1 MSALMQSFLA
11 NNGKAQWIE
20 SLEKDTLKNK
30 NILLLGGF
38 VEEFANALNLQGIH
52 LESLESQESVRDS
65 AQVFLLHP
73 LNFNPYPKIQHFLYE
88 VGCEEAIIALLIN
101 ALYNVFGGD
110 LELKAFVESLDVGYL
125 ASECN
130 LAEEELEQIAQSF
143 KVQKSLLVLG
153 KDLNAHKRAHNIG
166 KILALL
172 SNTLPQIEIVFLES
186 LPKTKGDSAKTPIDA
201 LGELECYDGMVA
213 YLQTKAL
220 KEPILEVSKQFS
232 QVGKLQEETRVGVQL
247 MDSQNRVEATLH
259 KSAELKGM
267 VGILWIP
274 QTLNF
279 QDFWDLNN
287 EFCYKKVK
295 ISKVA

>member
-1 MSALMQSFLA
+1 MSALIQSFLE
-11 NNGKAQWIE
+11 NKGKAQCVE
-20 SLEKDTLKNK
+20 SQDALKGK
-30 NILLLGGF
+30 NLLLLGGF
-38 VEEFANALNLQGIH
+38 VETFASALGAQGIDFKN
-52 LESLESQESVRDS
+52 LESQGDKD

-88 VGCEEAIIALLIN
+88 VGCEEAVVALLAN
-101 ALYNVFGGD
+101 ALYRVFGGD
-110 LELKAFVESLDVGYL
+110 LELEEFVESLDIGYL

-130 LAEEELEQIAQSF
+130 LSEEELEQIAQSF
-143 KVQKSLLVLG
+143 KARKSILVLG
-153 KDLNAHKRAHNIG
+153 KDLNTHKRAHNIG

-172 SNTLPQIEIVFLES
+172 SNALPQVEILFLES
-186 LPKTKGDSAKTPIDA
+186 LPKHKEDSVKTPIEA
-201 LGELECYDGMVA
+201 LEELECYDGMVA
-213 YLQTKAL
+213 YLQTRAL
-220 KEPILEVSKQFS
+220 KEPILEVSRQFS
-232 QVGKLQEETRVGVQL
+232 QVGKIQEETKVGVQL
-247 MDSQNRVEATLH
+247 IESQKTIEATLQ

-274 QTLNF
+274 QTLNE

>member
-1 MSALMQSFLA
+1 GA
-11 NNGKAQWIE
+11 WVT
-20 SLEKDTLKNK
+20 DPRVT
-30 NILLLGGF
+30 
-38 VEEFANALNLQGIH
+38 EEG
-52 LESLESQESVRDS
+52 VRDS

-73 LNFNPYPKIQHFLYE
+73 LNFNPYPKILHFLYE
-88 VGCEEAIIALLIN
+88 VGCEEAIIALLVN
-101 ALYNVFGGD
+101 ALYDVFGGD
-110 LELKAFVESLDVGYL
+110 LELKSFVKSLDVGYL

-143 KVQKSLLVLG
+143 KAQKSLLVLG

-172 SNTLPQIEIVFLES
+172 SNALPQIEVVFLES
-186 LPKTKGDSAKTPIDA
+186 LPKAKGDSAKAPIDA

-247 MDSQNRVEATLH
+247 MDSQNIVEATLH
-259 KSAELKGM
+259 QSAELKGM

>member
-1 MSALMQSFLA
+1 MSALVESFLA
-11 NNGKAQWIE
+11 NGGKAHFVE
-20 SLEKDTLKNK
+20 SLEKNAFKDK

-38 VEEFANALNLQGIH
+38 VEEFACVLQQQGVD
-52 LESLESQESVRDS
+52 LKVLKSQEDCKDS
-65 AQVFLLHP
+65 IQVFLLHP
-73 LNFNPYPKIQHFLYE
+73 LNFNPYPKLLHFLYE
-88 VGCEEAIIALLIN
+88 VGCEEAIVALLASAFYGISN
-101 ALYNVFGGD
+101 GD

-125 ASECN
+125 SSECN
-130 LAEEELEQIAQSF
+130 LAEEELGRIAQSF
-143 KVQKSLLVLG
+143 QSQKSVLVLG
-153 KDLNAHKRAHNIG
+153 RDLSTHKRARNIG

-172 SNTLPQIEIVFLES
+172 SNALHKIEIVFLES
-186 LPKTKGDSAKTPIDA
+186 APQEIATHKKTSIEALDA
-201 LGELECYDGMVA
+201 LECYDGLVA

-232 QVGKLQEETRVGVQL
+232 QVGKIQEESKIEVQL
-247 MDSQNRVEATLH
+247 IESDKTIQVKLH
-259 KSAELKGM
+259 KNMQLKGM

-279 QDFWDLNN
+279 QDFWDLKY